1 MFEYDI
7 NRPIY
12 FKLSESGH
20 EALNRFYGTQK
31 AIFLT
36 HTKKST
42 ERFIM
47 NRHCENLHRF
57 SVNLWI
63 LDIIFLLKVVFILKK
78 YFK

>member
-1 MFEYDI
+1 MIKYDI

-12 FKLSESGH
+12 FKLSESGK
-20 EALNRFYGTQK
+20 EALDRYYGNHKST
-31 AIFLT
+31 FLT
-36 HTKKST
+36 NTKEINGEVYYEASLW
-42 ERFIM
+42 EF
-47 NRHCENLHRF
+47 LRF